1 MSDENRLHIL
11 AICSRPLIDT
21 SGDPIPLLDVTE
33 ERRRIETSIKRA
45 GDVARVHFLS
55 EATTGEVKAALRE
68 EWDVVHFTGHGTD
81 DGRLKLEDGFGG
93 AHLLT
98 KQETTQLFNGQ
109 RTPLVVLSAC
119 YSEIVGQALHAA
131 GVPAVI
137 AVDARVPI
145 ADLAAIIFAQHFYAA
160 LARGWDV
167 QRAFADAQGAVALDA
182 KVGDAKPPQDAS
194 GNDEESWSQRFKL
207 IGAVQSVVAAST
219 GAHRD
224 APVRPRFAGNL
235 PEPSANYVGRAK
247 EIVDVVKAFDEDEA
261 PRVGLWGSGGLGKT
275 ELAKVVARWYVERE
289 RVDALLWASAS
300 HVEGEYKLRDLASLL
315 SIAARVFRLPITEQS
330 RFDEQ
335 KDVVREFLVANRAL
349 VLLDN
354 WETIESKHR
363 RELWDFALSLPE
375 PVRVLVTS
383 RDVLPPQDA
392 RNLELDTLAPAD
404 AAALFTKIERN
415 TGYAKSNPHLSDE
428 EGAILCAICERL
440 SGYPLAI
447 AVVAGQTVSRT
458 RSEIWADLQRVP
470 KDVLEGKHELTG
482 EPRGVWTSL
491 GLSYDVLSADE
502 QMLFRQMCVFLAPA
516 AVEDIT
522 AITTVENARPV
533 LDTLVKRS
541 LVRMREGAYALLP
554 MVRLYAESKLA
565 DAGENPR
572 ELHRRAG
579 QHYEQKGTMEGTLT
593 ASDHIFELA
602 TRFEVRFAA
611 DAFTGYVANFYR
623 DLVMRGYWAE
633 ARSKTEQLITVARAL
648 GDKPAEARAIGT
660 LGIRYQNIGEYERAD
675 ELSRQAQ
682 SLFEESDDKSG
693 VAAML
698 HQLGNRQC
706 LQGNNDEA
714 TRLYQQSLQ
723 IVEELGEKDGI
734 ARTLHQLGMMAEERD
749 DYDEALRLYQESLKL
764 TEELGDKKGIAGTL
778 GQLGKIAGKRKD
790 FVGATQLFE
799 QSLKIDEELGYKLGI
814 ATTLHQLGSLACQQK
829 DYDQATRLCR
839 QSLQITEELGS
850 KKGSADA
857 LGLLGII
864 AEELGKYSE
873 ATELFQ
879 KCLEIREEL
888 GEKLQVAAILQQL
901 AMVARKGENYTE
913 ATRLYLQSLQITEE
927 GGYKKGSADTL
938 GQLGQFYRERGQM
951 KDALSCSLR
960 ALAICEELD
969 LPNRRLALNDIVSIQ
984 DEVDAVQFTAWLGEL
999 STEAERI
1006 SGLLT
1011 EHRVNEFFEQL
1022 GGTAQGVVAA
1032 RVQGSAEQQAA
1043 LAQHLAEVETTTRE
1057 RGTTEPGD
1065 FNTNL
1070 ANFYAVL
1077 RGLLAGEDMT
1087 DKIAA
1092 LDESFKEIVERAR
1105 AASA

>member
-21 SGDPIPLLDVTE
+21 SGGPIPLLDVTE

-55 EATTGEVKAALRE
+55 EATTGEVKAALRN

-81 DGRLKLEDGFGG
+81 DGRLKLEDGFGV

-98 KQETTQLFNGQ
+98 KQETTQLFSGQ
-109 RTPLVVLSAC
+109 RPPLVVLSAC
-119 YSEIVGQALHAA
+119 HSEIVGQALHAA

-167 QRAFADAQGAVALDA
+167 QRAFADAQSAVALDA

-207 IGAVQSVVAAST
+207 IGAVQSVVAASA

-224 APVRPRFAGNL
+224 APVRPRVAGNL

-247 EIVDVVKAFDEDEA
+247 EIVDVVKAFDESEA
-261 PRVGLWGSGGLGKT
+261 QRVGLWGSGGLGKT
-275 ELAKVVARWYVERE
+275 ELAKTVARWYVERE
-289 RVDALLWASAS
+289 RVDAVLWASAS

-315 SIAARVFRLPITEQS
+315 SIAARVFQLPITERS
-330 RFDEQ
+330 MFDEQ
-335 KDVVREFLVANRAL
+335 KRVVREFLVASRAL

-354 WETIESKHR
+354 WETVDPKQR
-363 RELWDFALSLPE
+363 RELWNFALSLPE
-375 PVRVLVTS
+375 PARVLVTS
-383 RDVLPPQDA
+383 RDVLPSQDA
-392 RNLELDTLAPAD
+392 RNVELDTLAPAD

-415 TGYAKSNPHLSDE
+415 TGYAERNPRLSDE
-428 EGAILCAICERL
+428 EGAILDAICQRL

-458 RSEIWADLQRVP
+458 RSEIWGDLQRVP
-470 KDVLEGKHELTG
+470 KDVLEGKEELTG

-491 GLSYDVLSADE
+491 GLSYDVLSTDE

-516 AVEDIT
+516 AIEDIT
-522 AITTVENARPV
+522 AITTVENPRPV
-533 LDTLVKRS
+533 LDALVKRS

-554 MVRLYAESKLA
+554 MVRLYAESKLT
-565 DAGENPR
+565 DAGQDTR

-579 QHYEQKGTMEGTLT
+579 QHYEQKGTMEGMLT

-602 TRFEVRFAA
+602 TQFEVRFAA
-611 DAFTGYVANFYR
+611 EAFTGYVARFYR

-648 GDKPAEARAIGT
+648 DDKPAEARAIGT
-660 LGIRYQNIGEYERAD
+660 LGIRYQDIGEYERAD
-675 ELSRQAQ
+675 ELSRKAQ
-682 SLFEESDDKSG
+682 SLFEESEDKSG

-714 TRLYQQSLQ
+714 TRLYQQELQ

-734 ARTLHQLGMMAEERD
+734 ARTLHQLGMMAEERE
-749 DYDEALRLYQESLKL
+749 DYDEATQLYQQSLKL
-764 TEELGDKKGIAGTL
+764 TEELGDMKEVAGTL
-778 GQLGKIAGKRKD
+778 GHLGKLAQRRKD
-790 FVGATQLFE
+790 YGEAARLYQ
-799 QSLKIDEELGYKLGI
+799 QSLKLTEELGAKLGI
-814 ATTLHQLGSLACQQK
+814 ATALQQLGSLACQQK
-829 DYDQATRLCR
+829 DYDEATRLCR
-839 QSLQITEELGS
+839 QSLQLTEELGY

-857 LGLLGII
+857 LGLLG
-864 AEELGKYSE
+864 
-873 ATELFQ
+873 
-879 KCLEIREEL
+879 
-888 GEKLQVAAILQQL
+888 
-901 AMVARKGENYTE
+901 
-913 ATRLYLQSLQITEE
+913 QS
-927 GGYKKGSADTL
+927 
-938 GQLGQFYRERGQM
+938 YRERGQM

-969 LPNRRLALNDIVSIQ
+969 LPNRRLALEDIVSIQ
-984 DEVDAVQFTAWLGEL
+984 DTIDAVQFTAWLGEL

-1006 SGLLT
+1006 TNLLT
-1011 EHRVNEFFEQL
+1011 DHRINEFFRGL
-1022 GGTAQGVVAA
+1022 DGMAQGVVAA
-1032 RVQGSAEQQAA
+1032 RVQGSAEEQAT
-1043 LAQHLAEVETTTRE
+1043 LAQQLAKAETNARE

-1065 FNTNL
+1065 FNAKL

-1077 RGLLAGEDMT
+1077 RGLLAGEDLN
-1087 DKIAA
+1087 KIAG
-1092 LDESFKEIVERAR
+1092 LVEPFKEIAERAQ
-1105 AASA
+1105 AANS